1 MEMISPSQYRENNKD
16 RSIDELITL
25 KKQLEEDIDNLSKNE
40 NDNSLFLSDTRLP
53 MKKEYLNEISNL
65 IEEKTNL
72 SVDLPKKI
80 SNENYDLPIPEQEKN
95 LEKLSQLLDMPTANV
110 HLNSKRV
117 SEVNATYYYNPTRGG
132 KSIIVSDDG
141 SYLATSS
148 AMSFEKLLE
157 EFNNG
162 RRNGNF
168 NENNNIKI
176 TCHSCGNEIEVDSS
190 KLPKDIKTL
199 DTMCPNCKSFIKYGN
214 PNYQDNANDLSIIE
228 LSAIIKTGIP
238 TKQHENTVLFISSD
252 YAVVDNNRYD
262 LSKTNKQEIDNLI
275 KNNYSKLKKIFE
287 EQTPEF
293 LSNHIFYNNTSKTF
307 NLKLSNEEM
316 TISYQTG
323 TESDNIIKKLIDDIT
338 SLVFSKIN
346 NSNDFKNIMDNI
358 FSGLTGDNKKDF
370 EYLNKKTEEYKNHPL
385 SQEIAREIG
394 RKLYDLLPDE
404 SKEQFNNAYSKD
416 IDNINNMLKE
426 VQQLIHGEQKDF
438 EKAKNLLLDFVNGS
452 LAYDNDSTTEYY
464 NFDDVIDFAL
474 YTRLNKPEKN
484 IKWIDIPFTTAYFYL
499 AYIYNEEQNFDE
511 ALKMIDKAIRW
522 APMNLGPLFEKCA
535 TCIMKKDF
543 KQLKS
548 ITDSL
553 YDKIYKVSDLAHYYR
568 NLGYYYVEMNNLN
581 LAYALYSAS
590 IKFEKSNE
598 AYREM
603 AYINQQLNREKY
615 DMPAEEGLNLLKE
628 NKIPFGP
635 KQENLNRL
643 TDLYTSEKELIKN
656 PTVEMQLAERI
667 YHLTLDKRFAPFFEL
682 VDKTTGCSII
692 IPRSWSPVK
701 EEIKKEK
708 FGNKCM
714 FAVYTDNN
722 SLFQAIYDGKC
733 SKEQFND
740 AYTLNVNNIKNN
752 KNINIKLLDEG
763 TLTLKLQQGMKDFKH
778 ALFDMHI
785 GDKTIRIIHYFTLI
799 NDIIVDFSINIDENI
814 DYKDGN
820 KFANQKN
827 IRDMVNLLANI
838 IELKNQNDTPKTN
851 TKDDLINK
859 IDNKLIDLTNNQL
872 DEINITFK
880 NNKEISKVFDF
891 ANDTFKN
898 AKHSDLFWIESAKNT
913 FSYILAKLL
922 ETNNKLNYD
931 DIKEVLS
938 NKNKFIDMCKN
949 ANTSLSN
956 DKLIKIVENIKNS
969 SDKMLDSYYDIIL
982 NEFKIINPTVET
994 TTHNIKFNADL
1005 NFNIIFPKNLGALT
1019 HPNDTSFKVG
1029 NNVNIM
1035 NAKCNSEDLLKKRS
1049 NEWLENSAKTNNQTI
1064 LSDLDK
1070 EYSLKNN
1077 QISVIEKAVTKD
1089 DKKRYYK
1096 FIYFNQTMLIFGYN
1110 NKELSKIIDDA
1121 IISLKLI
1128 KEQEKKQRDPFSKPS
1143 INSNHLKR
1151 EEIVILNDEFRKNI
1165 EQYDSF
1171 EIPNNLYL
1179 EYFSKLENAFNSH
1192 SFEKDKRF
1200 VTYGRLDFLRKELTQ
1215 RLNDESLKNKNPN
1228 FKNQW
1233 DNRLGAYL
1241 DLSDFI
1247 IGDRHI
1253 SISNVPSGVNYQE
1266 ILKLNDEY
1274 YKDGI
1279 ICEQEKDILLLMIKE
1294 IKDAIDSGKHKISSD
1309 LDTKDKFVVQKG
1321 EFQQID
1327 SNTLFNKKV
1336 ELYDEFVEDEDTNIE
1351 QVIEFVESHS
1361 CDYSSNPI
1369 SLDMLRN
1376 IEKQTNLKFGNQLT
1390 EYLTKYG
1397 YLGYK
1402 YIELYGINSN
1412 QELNSDMI
1420 KQTIY
1425 LHQNYERTN
1434 PYIVIENLGDNCY
1447 ALIDPDDN
1455 VYSCDFNTI
1464 DNLHIKLFDYILKRF
1479 NEADNS
1485 NKNIKINNIKQ
1496 IKFKI
1501 TMSNWGMIGPNSIT
1515 GNEFDIYDDLS
1526 IELKVSKNNSLGT
1539 EKEISILHGLISQEK
1554 YEEIISN
1561 IQKAKEFNSTVEAVD
1576 GNAWAFEEYDNGNL
1590 VWKREL
1596 GYIYGI
1602 TPLTEI
1608 TKILNSIDYK

>member
-80 SNENYDLPIPEQEKN
+80 SNEYYDLPIPEQEKN

-141 SYLATSS
+141 SYLATGS
-148 AMSFEKLLE
+148 ATSFEKLLE

-162 RRNGNF
+162 RRNGNL

-176 TCHSCGNEIEVDSS
+176 TCHSCGNEIEVDLS

-214 PNYQDNANDLSIIE
+214 PNYQDNKKDLSIIE

-238 TKQHENTVLFISSD
+238 TKQHENIVLFISSD

-262 LSKTNKQEIDNLI
+262 LSKTNKQEIDTLI
-275 KNNYSKLKKIFE
+275 KNNYSELKKIFE

-416 IDNINNMLKE
+416 IDNINNMLKK

-598 AYREM
+598 AYGEM

-682 VDKTTGCSII
+682 VDKPTGCSII

-701 EEIKKEK
+701 EEVRKEQ
-708 FGNKCM
+708 FGSRNM
-714 FAVYTDNN
+714 FAVYTDYN
-722 SLFQAIYDGKC
+722 SLFQANYDGKC

-740 AYTLNVNNIKNN
+740 AYQANINNMVNHKTLNLR
-752 KNINIKLLDEG
+752 LLEEG

-778 ALFDMHI
+778 ALFDMI
-785 GDKTIRIIHYFTLI
+785 LEDKVIRSMHYFTII
-799 NDIIVDFSINIDENI
+799 NGIFADFSITLDEKI
-814 DYKDGN
+814 DYKDKEQFN
-820 KFANQKN
+820 NQRGM
-827 IRDMVNLLANI
+827 RDIVNLLANI
-838 IELKNQNDTPKTN
+838 IELKNQNETPKTN

-859 IDNKLIDLTNNQL
+859 IDNKIIDLTNNEL

-898 AKHSDLFWIESAKNT
+898 AKHSDPFWIESAKNT

-938 NKNKFIDMCKN
+938 DKNKFIDMCKK
-949 ANTSLSN
+949 ANTSLNN
-956 DKLIKIVENIKNS
+956 DKLIKIVENIKKS
-969 SDKMLDSYYDIIL
+969 SDKMLDSYYDIIS
-982 NEFKIINPTVET
+982 NEFKLITPIVET
-994 TTHNIKFNADL
+994 TTHNIKFNSDL

-1096 FIYFNQTMLIFGYN
+1096 FIYFNQMMLIFGYN

-1128 KEQEKKQRDPFSKPS
+1128 KEQEKVQRNPFEKP
-1143 INSNHLKR
+1143 NAKFLKR
-1151 EEIVILNDEFRKNI
+1151 EEIAHKFYGYHSNNNISSNDAT
-1165 EQYDSF
+1165 
-1171 EIPNNLYL
+1171 L
-1179 EYFSKLENAFNSH
+1179 EYLSLIKEYLNNFRYESNNNFIMCGRKKFIYDEITEVLSGQKSEKEPLYFVLGSLEEFMSNN
-1192 SFEKDKRF
+1192 
-1200 VTYGRLDFLRKELTQ
+1200 
-1215 RLNDESLKNKNPN
+1215 N
-1228 FKNQW
+1228 
-1233 DNRLGAYL
+1233 
-1241 DLSDFI
+1241 
-1247 IGDRHI
+1247 
-1253 SISNVPSGVNYQE
+1253 SISASESNYAVVKE
-1266 ILKLNDEY
+1266 KNDEY
-1274 YKDGI
+1274 IKNGYICLEEKSYIDKIIREIEEYISKTGNSDTVIEENNNYNFYKKNENDTI
-1279 ICEQEKDILLLMIKE
+1279 WWVEKTDKIGEHLFTFDKLKVYNLFKDYPYELSKEEKE
-1294 IKDAIDSGKHKISSD
+1294 IF
-1309 LDTKDKFVVQKG
+1309 DK
-1321 EFQQID
+1321 E
-1327 SNTLFNKKV
+1327 
-1336 ELYDEFVEDEDTNIE
+1336 
-1351 QVIEFVESHS
+1351 
-1361 CDYSSNPI
+1361 
-1369 SLDMLRN
+1369 
-1376 IEKQTNLKFGNQLT
+1376 
-1390 EYLTKYG
+1390 
-1397 YLGYK
+1397 
-1402 YIELYGINSN
+1402 
-1412 QELNSDMI
+1412 
-1420 KQTIY
+1420 
-1425 LHQNYERTN
+1425 N
-1434 PYIVIENLGDNCY
+1434 PYW
-1447 ALIDPDDN
+1447 A
-1455 VYSCDFNTI
+1455 DFFKDRNS
-1464 DNLHIKLFDYILKRF
+1464 F
-1479 NEADNS
+1479 NETTDG
-1485 NKNIKINNIKQ
+1485 KN

-1501 TMSNWGMIGPNSIT
+1501 IMSNWGMIGPNSIT
-1515 GNEFDIYDDLS
+1515 GNEFNIYNDLS
-1526 IELKVSKNNSLGT
+1526 IELKVSQNNSLGT

-1554 YEEIISN
+1554 YQEIISN

-1576 GNAWAFEEYDNGNL
+1576 GNAWSFEEYDNGNL